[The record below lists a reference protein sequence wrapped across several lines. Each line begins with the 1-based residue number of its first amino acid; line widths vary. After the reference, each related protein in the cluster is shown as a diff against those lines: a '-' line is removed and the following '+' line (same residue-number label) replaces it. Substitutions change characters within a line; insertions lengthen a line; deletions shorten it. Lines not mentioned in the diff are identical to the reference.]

1 MPSIVLPGPKS
12 IDYLQEKTLQNQAP
26 WLIYIFLTIVAKLC
40 YSRLKAQLQTQE
52 LVHELCVGARKSLLR
67 HHHLQPVVQGTQD
80 LFARLVHGFREGV
93 DFF

>member
-1 MPSIVLPGPKS
+1 MPSIVLHGPKS
-12 IDYLQEKTLQNQAP
+12 IAYLQEKTLQNQVTR
-26 WLIYIFLTIVAKLC
+26 LIYIFLTIVAKLC
-40 YSRLKAQLQTQE
+40 YSRLKAQLHTQE
-52 LVHELCVGARKSLLR
+52 LVHKLCVGACKSLLR